1 MATQQLNIR
10 ISEEEA
16 AHLETLASRTAGILT
31 KQAVARLLI
40 QHSIAT
46 GWDPL
51 DRSCT
56 LVKASPAPQEEGE
69 AFASTSTSISSSSL
83 LDTKKEKNKK
93 GLNSRKRTEATPE
106 FEAFW
111 SAYQAAPSNRK
122 VPSQSKAKSW
132 EEWQKAIKQETPE
145 RLLQAAEGAVR
156 DAVACEWDYKLP
168 DCFRWLRD
176 GRYSVLL
183 ETHAPAQAK
192 PSWML

>member
-16 AHLETLASRTAGILT
+16 SHLETLASRTAGILT

-51 DRSCT
+51 DRSSM
-56 LVKASPAPQEEGE
+56 LG
-69 AFASTSTSISSSSL
+69 FASGSEANTSTSISTSSSL